1 MKRLFNTFMVHG
13 GVIRNRFKYC
23 ILLVIFAS
31 FVGHWAPQKKNP
43 WVNLWVLYIL
53 SVCRPQ
59 LNPKLYTHE
68 KIKPSAPLCKNLNS
82 QNYQQHVIW
91 VSNSLCSLMTTLA
104 EQPSPCMTIPKPHSV
119 IRFDS
124 CGQALSQRL
133 FLDSIQYQHC
143 MAWFVQ
149 PNPITIIFLVTPGWI
164 CGIHYYS
171 LLSQLPMAFTI
182 IPYTTHCKCAH
193 SNQKFDKTNSGRLR
207 GIPGCHG
214 TPFQLSVLL
223 YNYIT
228 SYFYL
233 FFTYFCNSCILHL

>member
-1 MKRLFNTFMVHG
+1 
-13 GVIRNRFKYC
+13 
-23 ILLVIFAS
+23 
-31 FVGHWAPQKKNP
+31 
-43 WVNLWVLYIL
+43 
-53 SVCRPQ
+53 
-59 LNPKLYTHE
+59 
-68 KIKPSAPLCKNLNS
+68 
-82 QNYQQHVIW
+82 
-91 VSNSLCSLMTTLA
+91 
-104 EQPSPCMTIPKPHSV
+104 MTILKPHSV

-133 FLDSIQYQHC
+133 FLEGIQYQHC
-143 MAWFVQ
+143 MAWFMQ
-149 PNPITIIFLVTPGWI
+149 PDPITIIFLVTPGWI

-171 LLSQLPMAFTI
+171 LLSQLLMAFTI

-233 FFTYFCNSCILHL
+233 FLPTFAIHAYFIFRSLVSCRTATKYHILWLVTFKGVNFTYIKSS